1 MNNLVVDIVNADIY
15 QQTNL
20 VLADV
25 NLKIYEG
32 EFVYLMGKTGFGKS
46 SLLKTLYAELPLK
59 KGAAKVVG
67 YDLSNLKSSEIPMLR
82 RKLGMVFQDFQ
93 LLWDRTAIDNLLF
106 VLEAT
111 GWKNK
116 NEMQERCSIVLQMAG
131 LGTKST
137 KMPHQLS
144 GGEQQRLA
152 IARALLNSPKLI
164 LADEPTG
171 NLDPESSGEIVELL
185 RSLAIDGCAVLM
197 ASHDINVI
205 NAFPSRKIIV
215 ESGHLVA

>member
-1 MNNLVVDIVNADIY
+1 
-15 QQTNL
+15 
-20 VLADV
+20 
-25 NLKIYEG
+25 
-32 EFVYLMGKTGFGKS
+32 
-46 SLLKTLYAELPLK
+46 
-59 KGAAKVVG
+59 
-67 YDLSNLKSSEIPMLR
+67 
-82 RKLGMVFQDFQ
+82 
-93 LLWDRTAIDNLLF
+93 

-116 NEMQERCSIVLQMAG
+116 NEMEERCSIVLQMAG
-131 LGTKST
+131 LGTKTT

-185 RSLAIDGCAVLM
+185 RSLATDGCAVLM
-197 ASHDINVI
+197 ASHDISVI

-215 ESGHLVA
+215 ESGHLVT

>member
-1 MNNLVVDIVNADIY
+1 MNNLVVDIANADIY

-116 NEMQERCSIVLQMAG
+116 NEIQERCSIVLQMAG

-205 NAFPSRKIIV
+205 NTFPSRKIIV

>member
-1 MNNLVVDIVNADIY
+1 MNNLVVDIANADIY

-205 NAFPSRKIIV
+205 NTFPSRKIIV